1 MQVRFYANMQTITGR
16 EALAVSNHSGVNTL
30 HDLFIYL
37 AELFPN
43 IRPQLFD
50 ENNNLRPDVP
60 VFVNGRNPRLN
71 GAIDAQLQSE
81 DVISLFSPISSGK
94 INVEVVREPA
104 ARKRV

>member
-1 MQVRFYANMQTITGR
+1 MRVRFYANLQTIAGR
-16 EALAVSNHSGVNTL
+16 EALDLPIHSGVNTMS
-30 HDLFIYL
+30 DLFIYL
-37 AELFPN
+37 SELFPN

-50 ENNNLRPDVP
+50 EDNNLRQDAP

-71 GAIDAQLQSE
+71 GAIDAQLQPE

-104 ARKRV
+104 AHKRV